1 MATHPRRQYFGLWRV
16 LTVVATASALLV
28 AGLTPAQA
36 ETPTP
41 QELIGTGSV
50 IGVVTDEGGAPV
62 EGVDVAAFP
71 WNSTVGTWDDNSG
84 VWSHT
89 GPDGRF
95 AIEGLPAGRYTI
107 SYMPYLDHRY
117 LSMWWGNHLWKADAE
132 GFDVVAGDPPFDA
145 SATLILG
152 GTISGVVTARG
163 GGGLAYARVEITGDH
178 SSYREIYADDQGSY
192 SVSGLAPRSYTVHF
206 KAPQGTSWIDYWW
219 DQADSWNTATPIQI
233 ELGTVVTGVNGV
245 LAAPSSISGRLV
257 DTDGSP
263 VAGMSVVASVLL
275 GGVEGSWTTAGSRKS
290 AADGTFT
297 IGGLRPGRYRLQ
309 ILPPT
314 GVESEYAHQWW
325 SGTSEESEA
334 EIIDVPAEET
344 VAIGDATLLKV
355 IGTSGSA
362 RLSGISPGVGDQLA
376 PAAFVD
382 GGVAGLTRSRQWFR
396 DGVLIPGVTGSSYV
410 VQLEDFGTR
419 ISTREDLTAPGYLP
433 VSVDLGQTEPVGLG
447 SFEVIENLRA
457 YGGAEGPGLT
467 LNVWGGHLE
476 PEPTHASYQ
485 WLRNGVAISGQTAST
500 YVTTSDDFGSRLSV
514 VVTVTAP
521 GYKPLTQTLEYG
533 QACYRESDVPPP
545 VIVGERAA
553 GSTLSVA
560 PLPGPPDMVLKYQ
573 WWLGSPIPGETAPTL
588 KLKKAYAGYPVML
601 TLTRTV
607 PGCPQ
612 LASHSS
618 AWGVPKTTLASTP
631 KVAGVVA
638 RRHTLAHPSRQL
650 DLGNAVQLPLVCRWR
665 SNQFRHAFHAEIE
678 RRARG

>member
-1 MATHPRRQYFGLWRV
+1 
-16 LTVVATASALLV
+16 
-28 AGLTPAQA
+28 
-36 ETPTP
+36 
-41 QELIGTGSV
+41 
-50 IGVVTDEGGAPV
+50 
-62 EGVDVAAFP
+62 
-71 WNSTVGTWDDNSG
+71 
-84 VWSHT
+84 
-89 GPDGRF
+89 
-95 AIEGLPAGRYTI
+95 
-107 SYMPYLDHRY
+107 MPYLDHRY
-117 LSMWWGNHLWKADAE
+117 LSMWRGNHLWKADAE

-145 SATLILG
+145 SATLVLG

-163 GGGLAYARVEITGDH
+163 GGGLAHARVEISGDH
-178 SSYREIYADDQGSY
+178 SAYWEIYADDQGSY
-192 SVSGLAPRSYTVHF
+192 SLSGLAPGSYTVHF
-206 KAPQGTSWIDYWW
+206 KAPPSTFWIDYWW
-219 DQADSWNTATPIQI
+219 NQADSWNTATPIQI
-233 ELGTVVTGVNGV
+233 ELGTVATGINGV

-263 VAGMSVVASVLL
+263 VAGMSVSASVLL
-275 GGVEGSWTTAGSRKS
+275 GGVEGGWTHAESGKS

-297 IGGLRPGRYRLQ
+297 IGGLRPGRYRLR
-309 ILPPT
+309 IMPPS
-314 GVESEYAHQWW
+314 GGESKYAYQWW
-325 SGTSEESEA
+325 SGVSVESEA
-334 EIIDVPAEET
+334 EIIDVPAEEA
-344 VAIGDATLLKV
+344 VAIGDSTLLKA
-355 IGTSGSA
+355 ILIPGTI
-362 RLSGISPGVGDQLA
+362 RLNGVSPGVGDQLA
-376 PAAFVD
+376 PAPIVD
-382 GGVAGLTRSRQWFR
+382 ASVVGLTRSRQWFR
-396 DGVLIPGVTGSSYV
+396 DGVLMPGVTGSSYV
-410 VQLEDFGTR
+410 VQLEDLGTR
-419 ISTREDLTAPGYLP
+419 ISAREDLTAPGYVP
-433 VSVDLGQTEPVGLG
+433 VSVDLGRTEPVGLG
-447 SFEVIENLRA
+447 SIEVIHNPSAE
-457 YGGAEGPGLT
+457 GGPDGPGLS
-467 LNVWGGHLE
+467 LRVWNGSFKPKRTEIG
-476 PEPTHASYQ
+476 YQ

-638 RRHTLAHPSRQL
+638 RRHTLHIHRGSWTSGMRFSYRWYADGEAISSGTHSTLRL
-650 DLGNAVQLPLVCRWR
+650 NAGLVGKRITV
-665 SNQFRHAFHAEIE
+665 AVTGK
-678 RRARG
+678 RRGYATVTRTSAVTRPVR